1 MSSVRLWS
9 GVQEVAAAEWDG
21 LSADASPFHE
31 HAFLKALETTECVG
45 ADSGW
50 TPLVFG
56 LEGAEGAL
64 KALMPTYLKDHSM
77 GEFVYDWAFADA
89 AQRGR
94 VPYYPK
100 MVVTSPFSPIAGPR
114 VLLAP
119 EAEAGDRRRQIHELL
134 KAATQEAQSRG
145 CHSVNLLFCTDEEM
159 EVARELGFF
168 ERLAIQLHWENDGY
182 ACFDDYLARFR
193 AKRRKEI
200 KRELSHIAKA
210 GVEIQN
216 LSGMPGGG
224 GLGPEL
230 AKAAFS
236 FYADTVDRFHWGR
249 RYLNEAFFETL
260 FETLPER
267 IEFTVARRGGDLI
280 AGALNLEKNG
290 RRYGRYWGTNAPVP
304 FLHFAV
310 CAYGPIGDCIARGV
324 EAFEAGAGAD
334 GHKFERGFLPRVT
347 RSAHLYFHGDFH
359 RAVEAYCEREAGH
372 VRREVKSLAQGV
384 FIR

>member
-1 MSSVRLWS
+1 
-9 GVQEVAAAEWDG
+9 VAAGKWNA
-21 LSADASPFHE
+21 LSEDVSPFHE
-31 HAFLKALETTECVG
+31 HAFLSALEATGCVG
-45 ADSGW
+45 DDSGW

-56 LEGAEGAL
+56 LEGSNGAL
-64 KALMPTYLKDHSM
+64 SAIMPTYLKDHSM

-89 AQRGR
+89 AQRAR

-114 VLLAP
+114 VLLEP
-119 EAEAGDRRRQIHELL
+119 GAETSDRRHQIRHLL
-134 KAATQEAQSRG
+134 EAAMEEAQSRG
-145 CHSVNLLFCTDEEM
+145 CQSVHLLFCTEEEM
-159 EVARELGFF
+159 EIARELGFF
-168 ERLAIQLHWENDGY
+168 ERLAVQLHWENNGY

-200 KRELSHIAKA
+200 KRELSHIAQA

-216 LSGMPGGG
+216 LSGAPGRD
-224 GLGPEL
+224 GLSPDL
-230 AKAAFS
+230 AKAAFG
-236 FYADTVDRFHWGR
+236 FYADTVSRFHWGR
-249 RYLNEAFFETL
+249 RYLNEAFFEAL
-260 FETLPER
+260 FATLPER
-267 IEFTVARRGGDLI
+267 IEFTVARRGGELI
-280 AGALNLEKNG
+280 AGAFNLEKNG
-290 RRYGRYWGTNAPVP
+290 RRYGRYWGTHAPLP

-324 EAFEAGAGAD
+324 GAFEAGAGPD

-347 RSAHLYFHGDFH
+347 RSAHLYFHDDFH
-359 RAVEAYCEREAGH
+359 RSVEVYCEREAGH